1 MPPVRISSLRLA
13 AVTAALFLL
22 GSAPAAHART
32 YEDAVL
38 EHSLWYWRLGEAGTF
53 SIDRNGGVGS
63 TVQYGNQVTPQEPG
77 ALAQNSNGSV
87 RLFGAVADDIWESN
101 LWIDYEG
108 AYVEAPGRRPFA
120 WEIWVKPASLDA
132 TTRRIISAETMTGG
146 YLVGARK
153 DALVFSRYTKAPE
166 AWSTLSVPAPA
177 IGEWTHVAA
186 TYDGTR
192 MALYVNGA
200 LAASRTS
207 TLELPAWTPPPAGH
221 NIARLG
227 GHSLKWLEWNGWLDE
242 ASYARTLPAD
252 AIAEHY
258 RLGALPPAR

>member
-1 MPPVRISSLRLA
+1 MPRIRRLSPRLA
-13 AVTAALFLL
+13 ALTAGLLLL
-22 GSAPAAHART
+22 GSAPAAQAGT

-38 EHSLWYWRLGEAGTF
+38 AHSLWYWRLGEAGAF

-63 TVQYGNQVTPQEPG
+63 TARYGSQVTPQEPG
-77 ALAQNSNGSV
+77 ALAHESNGSV
-87 RLFGAVADDIWESN
+87 RLFGAVADGVWESSV
-101 LWIDYEG
+101 WIDYEG

-132 TTRRIISAETMTGG
+132 ATRRIISAETTAGG
-146 YLVGARK
+146 YLVGARSN
-153 DALVFSRYTKAPE
+153 ALVFSRYTRSPD
-166 AWSTLSVPAPA
+166 AWSTLSVPAPE

-207 TLELPAWTPPPAGH
+207 TLELPAWTPPPSGH
-221 NIARLG
+221 DVARLG
-227 GHSLKWLEWNGWLDE
+227 GHSLKWLEWDGWLDE

-258 RLGALPPAR
+258 RLGVS